1 LGTAVIGLQDQ
12 SGCSLVRETGRGG
25 KHLVLLAEWSVD
37 LKESIEGGLVVRRQE
52 EGLSEVR
59 VKVEDGKVLV

>member
-1 LGTAVIGLQDQ
+1 
-12 SGCSLVRETGRGG
+12 LVRETGRGG

-37 LKESIEGGLVVRRQE
+37 LKESIEGRSVVRRQE